1 MKLLPFDCS
10 TGSQLRANG
19 QLRARFLVSL
29 LLHGALLA
37 GAALALAPL
46 LWMIAA
52 SLMPPGEA
60 NSYPPRL
67 WPSQITFE
75 HYAALFTRLDLAHYL
90 LNSTLLASAVT
101 VIALL
106 INSMA
111 GYDFAK
117 FRFRGRDPLFRSLLA
132 ALVIPGQVAMLPL
145 FLLLKQFGLINT
157 YWGVIIPG
165 MASIFGIFLIRQYLL
180 AIPDSLLDAARLDG
194 AGELR
199 IYLSLVLPLCRPILV
214 TLAIFTFMGTWN
226 DFMWPLIVLAD
237 SSLYTLP
244 VALANLL
251 GEHVQDTELMM
262 AGSVLTVL
270 PVLLLFVV
278 LQKYYIAGIMLG
290 GAKG

>member
-1 MKLLPFDCS
+1 MNRSVNRVLPTLWYTLLAL
-10 TGSQLRANG
+10 G
-19 QLRARFLVSL
+19 L
-29 LLHGALLA
+29 LLTLT
-37 GAALALAPL
+37 PL
-46 LWMIAA
+46 WWMIAA

-67 WPSQITFE
+67 WPSAITFE
-75 HYAALFTRLDLAHYL
+75 HYTALFTRLDLARYL

-101 VIALL
+101 VISLF

-111 GYDFAK
+111 GYAFAK
-117 FRFRGRDPLFRSLLA
+117 FRFRGRDRLFQSLLA
-132 ALVIPGQVAMLPL
+132 ALVIPAQVAMLPL

-180 AIPDSLLDAARLDG
+180 AIPDSLLDAARMDG
-194 AGELR
+194 ASEFR
-199 IYLSLVLPLCRPILV
+199 IYWSLVLPLCRPILV
-214 TLAIFTFMGTWN
+214 TLGIFTFVGTWN
-226 DFMWPLIVLAD
+226 DFMWPLIVLTD
-237 SSLYTLP
+237 SSMHTLP

-270 PVLLLFVV
+270 PVMLLFVV
-278 LQKYYIAGIMLG
+278 LQRYYIAGIMLG
-290 GAKG
+290 GIKG